1 MISLQ
6 GISKQYGGRYL
17 FRDLTIRINEGEKV
31 AVVGPNG
38 AGKTTLMKIIAGIVE
53 ADTGRVNRPRSAT
66 TGYLPQE
73 AVRYTGR
80 TLLDEVRLAFDE
92 ILSLHA
98 QMEGLSV
105 EIADRTVAGDPDP
118 AGLKELLSELGK
130 IQHHVEHLE
139 GYDIDVKIKQV
150 LSGLGFRGPEFGRMT
165 EEFSG
170 GWQMRIELSKLLL
183 REPTCLLLDEPTNHL
198 DIQSLQWL
206 ESYLQSYDGA
216 VILVS
221 HDRRFLDN
229 LVGRVFEI
237 SAGAVSEYVGNYSD
251 YLGQASRRKTLREAA
266 YRNQQQEIR
275 QTLRFVERYRA
286 EKTRARQAQSRLRRL
301 EKMELIEPEN
311 EEAVISFDLPEPP
324 QASRVVME
332 IRELGKYYGSQP
344 VFSDLS
350 ISVQRSDRIALLG
363 VNGSGKSTLVRI
375 MAGLEDFQEGR
386 CEPGYKAVVSYYAQN
401 QAEALD
407 PSKTVL
413 QTLEEVAT
421 KETNTRLR
429 TLLGSFLF
437 RDEDVFKPV
446 SVLSG
451 GEKSRLALAK
461 MLLVPANLLLFD
473 EPTNHLDLRS
483 KEVLKRALE
492 SFPGAYI
499 IVSHDR
505 DFLDGLV
512 GMVWEMEEGVL
523 RVAYGSVDEYLEK
536 SRLADDD
543 KTVRR
548 DTAGRAI
555 KAIKGH
561 SPLHLERMR
570 KRDEAKKR
578 QERFDRLKPLKD
590 ELEGLQREIG
600 AGEAKKKEMEA
611 LFADGKIY
619 QDEKKTRA
627 AAVEYRELTAR
638 LDTLY
643 VEWEEIQNRIDAVE
657 TEG

>member
-6 GISKQYGGRYL
+6 DISKQYGGSYL
-17 FRDLTIRINEGEKV
+17 FRELSIRIGEGEKV

-38 AGKTTLMKIIAGIVE
+38 AGKTTLLKIIAGSIE
-53 ADTGRVNRPRSAT
+53 ADTGRVNRSRSAT

-73 AVRYTGR
+73 TVSHRGR
-80 TLLDEVRLAFDE
+80 TLLEEVRLAFDE
-92 ILSLHA
+92 ILSLHER
-98 QMEGLSV
+98 MEGLSF
-105 EIADRTVAGDPDP
+105 EIAERTASGDPDP

-130 IQHHVEHLE
+130 IQHHIDHME
-139 GYDIDVKIKQV
+139 GYDIDVKVRQT
-150 LSGLGFRGPEFGRMT
+150 LSGLGFRETDFGRMT
-165 EEFSG
+165 DEFSG
-170 GWQMRIELSKLLL
+170 GWQMRIELAKLLL
-183 REPTCLLLDEPTNHL
+183 REPSVLLLDEPTNHL
-198 DIQSLQWL
+198 DIHSLEWV
-206 ESYLQSYDGA
+206 ESYLDTYEGA

-229 LVGRVFEI
+229 IVDRVIEISLGRVT
-237 SAGAVSEYVGNYSD
+237 EYRGNYSA
-251 YLGQASRRKTLREAA
+251 YLEQENHRRMFREAA
-266 YRNQQQEIR
+266 YRNQQEA
-275 QTLRFVERYRA
+275 LRRTKRFIERNRA
-286 EKTRARQAQSRLRRL
+286 RKDRARQAQSRLRRI
-301 EKMELIEPEN
+301 EKIELIEPEN

-324 QASRVVME
+324 QASRIVME
-332 IRELGKYYGSQP
+332 LRELGKYYGSQL
-344 VFSDLS
+344 VFRDLS
-350 ISVQRSDRIALLG
+350 VSVQRDDRIALLG

-492 SFPGAYI
+492 GFTGAYI

-512 GMVWEMEEGVL
+512 SMVWEMEEGVL
-523 RVAYGSVDEYLEK
+523 RVAYGSVDDYLEK
-536 SRLADDD
+536 SRLTDDE

-548 DTAGRAI
+548 DMAGME
-555 KAIKGH
+555 IKGR
-561 SPLHLERMR
+561 SPLHLARMR
-570 KRDEAKKR
+570 KREEAKKR
-578 QERFDRLKPLKD
+578 QERFQQLKPLKD
-590 ELEGLQREIG
+590 ELEKLQRDIG
-600 AGEAKKKEMEA
+600 AAEAKKKGLEA
-611 LFADGKIY
+611 LFADGKTY
-619 QDEKKTRA
+619 QDEKKARS

-638 LDTLY
+638 LNALY
-643 VEWEEIQNRIDAVE
+643 AEWEEIQNRIDAAE
-657 TEG
+657 REG